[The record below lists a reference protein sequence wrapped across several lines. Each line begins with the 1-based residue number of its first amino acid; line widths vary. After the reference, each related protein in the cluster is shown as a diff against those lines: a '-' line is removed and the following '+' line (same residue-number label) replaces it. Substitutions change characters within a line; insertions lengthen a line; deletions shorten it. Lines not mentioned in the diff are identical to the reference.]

1 MCVCVCQQFDRFQR
15 KLTNPILSRHL
26 FFYRKFCTLRE
37 ETRYKFIY
45 LFIYFTIQL
54 LSNIESLDLGN
65 RNRSVPKG

>member
-54 LSNIESLDLGN
+54 LSIESLDLGN
-65 RNRSVPKG
+65 RSRSVPKG